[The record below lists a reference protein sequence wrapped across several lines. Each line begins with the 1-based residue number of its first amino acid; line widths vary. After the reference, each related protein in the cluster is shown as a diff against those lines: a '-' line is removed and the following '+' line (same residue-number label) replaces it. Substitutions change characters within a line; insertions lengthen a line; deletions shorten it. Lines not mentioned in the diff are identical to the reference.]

1 MNIKRGLR
9 VIKVS
14 KKLVEKRTKELDE
27 QMKTCKHPPQ
37 NRITLSAGTRN
48 QVCGLCG
55 MVFQ

>member
-1 MNIKRGLR
+1 M
-9 VIKVS
+9 IKVS